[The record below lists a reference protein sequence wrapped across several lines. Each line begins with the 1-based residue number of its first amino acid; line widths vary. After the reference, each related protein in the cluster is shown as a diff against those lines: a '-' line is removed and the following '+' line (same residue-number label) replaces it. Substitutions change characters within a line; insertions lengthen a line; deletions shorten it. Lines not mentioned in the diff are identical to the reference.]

1 MRLASRHLRRHRER
15 PRVWSLGRRRMRGR
29 MECRL
34 SECHGM
40 TRWASAVRPG
50 RRRGRHLLIP
60 RLLRGGGRGQEV
72 KEVDTLAAF
81 MCAVK
86 AKSMFNELS

>member
-1 MRLASRHLRRHRER
+1 MEEERVPGPAPLHSDVSEVGGVLATIAARHFRE
-15 PRVWSLGRRRMRGR
+15 
-29 MECRL
+29 
-34 SECHGM
+34 
-40 TRWASAVRPG
+40 
-50 RRRGRHLLIP
+50 
-60 RLLRGGGRGQEV
+60 QEV